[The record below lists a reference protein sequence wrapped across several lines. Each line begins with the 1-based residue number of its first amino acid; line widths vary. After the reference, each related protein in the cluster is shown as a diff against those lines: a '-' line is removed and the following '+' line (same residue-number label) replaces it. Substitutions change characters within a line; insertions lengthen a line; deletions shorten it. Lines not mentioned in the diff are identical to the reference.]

1 MVMVER
7 ALCPVLVGRAEEL
20 SILEDARLAANRGQG
35 SVVALAGDAGLGKTR
50 LATELEHRARA
61 IGAEVLS
68 GGCSEADLTLPY
80 LPLLEAI
87 GNYLAG
93 ADVDGVRARLGQSAR
108 ELGQLFPQLGS
119 GDISSQDVES
129 AQAKLRLFEA
139 MIALLRVP
147 ADDHGLLLVIEDIH
161 W

>member
-50 LATELEHRARA
+50 LAMELEHRARA

-68 GGCSEADLTLPY
+68 GGCSEADLSLPY

-87 GNYLAG
+87 GNFLAG
-93 ADVDGVRARLGQSAR
+93 TDVATVRAALGSAAR
-108 ELGQLFPQLGS
+108 GICPLFPQL
-119 GDISSQDVES
+119 DPRATPTPDVEGAR
-129 AQAKLRLFEA
+129 AQPRLFEE
-139 MIALLRVP
+139 MSGWLRVP
-147 ADDHGLLLVIEDIH
+147 PE
-161 W
+161 

>member
-20 SILEDARLAANRGQG
+20 SILEDALLAANRGQG

-68 GGCSEADLTLPY
+68 GGCSEADLSLPY

-87 GNYLAG
+87 GNFLAG
-93 ADVDGVRARLGQSAR
+93 TDVATVRARLGSAGR
-108 ELGQLFPQLGS
+108 E
-119 GDISSQDVES
+119 ISSIPATRRRKTSRARRRSS
-129 AQAKLRLFEA
+129 ACSKR
-139 MIALLRVP
+139 
-147 ADDHGLLLVIEDIH
+147 
-161 W
+161 

>member
-7 ALCPVLVGRAEEL
+7 ALCPVLVGRGDEL
-20 SILEDARLAANRGQG
+20 SILEDALLAANRGQG

-50 LATELEHRARA
+50 LATELEHRART

-68 GGCSEADLTLPY
+68 GGCSEADLSLPY

-93 ADVDGVRARLGQSAR
+93 ADLDSVRTRLGPAAR
-108 ELGQLFPQLGS
+108 DLGQLFPQLGG
-119 GDISSQDVES
+119 GDALTQDVES
-129 AQAKLRLFEA
+129 AQGKLRLFEA
-139 MIALLRVP
+139 M
-147 ADDHGLLLVIEDIH
+147 
-161 W
+161 